1 MDTLFRFLTKKGTS
15 TRFPVCNWSCAFR
28 AYFHILLHSL
38 GLILRSLLKT
48 ITRKLKMS
56 VKSDEVKRMARLE
69 RDSTWGKKSDGF
81 FGFLLYGSNLWPQPN
96 EKNKHNL

>member
-1 MDTLFRFLTKKGTS
+1 
-15 TRFPVCNWSCAFR
+15 
-28 AYFHILLHSL
+28 
-38 GLILRSLLKT
+38 
-48 ITRKLKMS
+48 MS

-81 FGFLLYGSNLWPQPN
+81 FGFLLYGSILWPQPN

>member
-1 MDTLFRFLTKKGTS
+1 
-15 TRFPVCNWSCAFR
+15 
-28 AYFHILLHSL
+28 
-38 GLILRSLLKT
+38 
-48 ITRKLKMS
+48 MS

-69 RDSTWGKKSDGF
+69 RDSTWGKKSGEF